1 MADFQSSSNVTYGA
15 RCTVHASAHIDATRG
30 PIAIGDDV
38 AIDELVTI
46 RNDSGAPMRIG
57 DGNWFQVGSA
67 CFASRVGDYNV
78 FKPRSVVSAGVVV
91 GGCSVGRWRR
101 RPGALADGAAV
112 FRCGDAAD
120 ARACDH
126 LLELHKV
133 LAAARGSGRTSGM
146 TPVTP
151 LSGFFLH
158 MAPVAVS
165 PTAWDVSAFDL
176 PC

>member
-1 MADFQSSSNVTYGA
+1 MADFQSPSSANVTYGA
-15 RCTVHASAHIDATRG
+15 RCTVHASAQIDAAKG

-78 FKPRSVVSAGVVV
+78 FKPRSVVAAGVVV
-91 GGCSVGRWRR
+91 GDGCSVGAGCGVAK
-101 RPGALADGAAV
+101 GALADGAAV

-133 LAAARGSGRTSGM
+133 LAAARAATAA
-146 TPVTP
+146 
-151 LSGFFLH
+151 
-158 MAPVAVS
+158 APAG
-165 PTAWDVSAFDL
+165 
-176 PC
+176 

>member
-15 RCTVHASAHIDATRG
+15 RCTVHASAQIDATKG

-78 FKPRSVVSAGVVV
+78 FKPRSVVAAGVVV
-91 GGCSVGRWRR
+91 GDGCSVGAGCGVAR
-101 RPGALADGAAV
+101 GALADGAAV

-120 ARACDH
+120 ARRLRPPFGAPQGPGRG
-126 LLELHKV
+126 
-133 LAAARGSGRTSGM
+133 ARGHRGRTRGM
-146 TPVTP
+146 TSRNSS
-151 LSGFFLH
+151 LGFL
-158 MAPVAVS
+158 
-165 PTAWDVSAFDL
+165 PTHGSCGGRGLL
-176 PC
+176 PG

>member
-15 RCTVHASAHIDATRG
+15 RCTVHASAHIDATKG

-78 FKPRSVVSAGVVV
+78 FKPRSVVAAGVVV
-91 GGCSVGRWRR
+91 GDGCSVGAGCGVARARS
-101 RPGALADGAAV
+101 PTAPPSSAAATP
-112 FRCGDAAD
+112 RT
-120 ARACDH
+120 RACDH

-133 LAAARGSGRTSGM
+133 LAAARRRRASDD
-146 TPVTP
+146 
-151 LSGFFLH
+151 
-158 MAPVAVS
+158 VA
-165 PTAWDVSAFDL
+165 
-176 PC
+176 

>member
-15 RCTVHASAHIDATRG
+15 RCTVHASAQIDATKG

-78 FKPRSVVSAGVVV
+78 FKPRSVVAAGVV
-91 GGCSVGRWRR
+91 GDGCS
-101 RPGALADGAAV
+101 
-112 FRCGDAAD
+112 
-120 ARACDH
+120 ARA
-126 LLELHKV
+126 
-133 LAAARGSGRTSGM
+133 AASRGAR
-146 TPVTP
+146 
-151 LSGFFLH
+151 
-158 MAPVAVS
+158 S
-165 PTAWDVSAFDL
+165 PTAPPSSAAATPRTRAPATTFWSSTRSWPRRAPRRAAHDDA
-176 PC
+176 

>member
-1 MADFQSSSNVTYGA
+1 MSAVREVAKPAEVRARARCVLPTMADFQSSSSSNVTYGA
-15 RCTVHASAHIDATRG
+15 RCTVHASAQIDATKG

-78 FKPRSVVSAGVVV
+78 FKPRSVVAAGVVV
-91 GGCSVGRWRR
+91 GDGCSVGAGCGVAR
-101 RPGALADGAAV
+101 GALADGAAV

-133 LAAARGSGRTSGM
+133 LAAARAAAAA
-146 TPVTP
+146 
-151 LSGFFLH
+151 
-158 MAPVAVS
+158 APAG
-165 PTAWDVSAFDL
+165 
-176 PC
+176 

>member
-1 MADFQSSSNVTYGA
+1 MRTSERQTRGGVERAGVLQRNTMADFQSPSSSNVTYGA
-15 RCTVHASAHIDATRG
+15 RCTVHASAHIDATKG

-78 FKPRSVVSAGVVV
+78 FKPRSVVAAGVVV
-91 GGCSVGRWRR
+91 GDGCSVGAGCGVAR
-101 RPGALADGAAV
+101 GALADGAAV

-133 LAAARGSGRTSGM
+133 LAAARAAA
-146 TPVTP
+146 
-151 LSGFFLH
+151 
-158 MAPVAVS
+158 APPAG
-165 PTAWDVSAFDL
+165 
-176 PC
+176 